1 MADYA
6 PNLYRVAATTLVIAL
21 AGNVLLWWITAD
33 DDTFA
38 NIVAVAS
45 GVAAGLL
52 VITAA
57 TQLARWRDDA
67 MLVAVAVW
75 VANLIEFATE
85 TGVPAES
92 RARGCCFYAAFAVLA
107 LGTHVAL
114 RRGRT

>member
-6 PNLYRVAATTLVIAL
+6 PNLYRVAATTLVLAL
-21 AGNVLLWWITAD
+21 AGNVLLAKISRG

-38 NIVAVAS
+38 TVVAIAS
-45 GVAAGLL
+45 GVAAGVLIL
-52 VITAA
+52 TAA

-85 TGVPAES
+85 TGVSAES
-92 RARGCCFYAAFAVLA
+92 RARQCCFYAAFAVLA